1 MSVISIH
8 KWVMG
13 NLFMPVKHECRQ
25 FLCSV
30 KKAHVIADDTH
41 EIAIVLHVV
50 TLKVLS
56 L

>member
-13 NLFMPVKHECRQ
+13 NLFMPVKHESRQ
-25 FLCSV
+25 FLSSV
-30 KKAHVIADDTH
+30 RKAQVIEDDTH
-41 EIAIVLHVV
+41 EIAIVLHVI
-50 TLKVLS
+50 TFKVLS